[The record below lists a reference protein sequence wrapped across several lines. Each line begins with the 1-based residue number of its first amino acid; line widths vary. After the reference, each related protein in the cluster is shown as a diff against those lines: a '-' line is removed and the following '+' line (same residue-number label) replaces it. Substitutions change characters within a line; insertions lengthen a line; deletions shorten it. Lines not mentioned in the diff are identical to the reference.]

1 MIPGIPNMGGAE
13 LLIVL
18 AIILLFFGAKRVPEL
33 GRSLGKGIR
42 EFRQGTT
49 EALNED
55 KKDHRQ
61 DVDSNGEKPSLSGE
75 PHGGQYLMEEVETTS
90 STEQKA

>member
-1 MIPGIPNMGGAE
+1 MIPGVPSMGGAE

-42 EFRQGTT
+42 EFRQGTA
-49 EALNED
+49 EAINEG
-55 KKDHRQ
+55 KQ
-61 DVDSNGEKPSLSGE
+61 DQRRDDDSEGEKPSLNSV
-75 PHGGQYLMEEVETTS
+75 PHGGQAHTEEVETTS
-90 STEQKA
+90 RAEQKS